1 MNSLL
6 ILISLSIVA
15 FFIYKLF
22 HYKEPFNPNI
32 SYTEKDTEN
41 DPKPYNFVFP
51 PLTPAVYKQDTKAD
65 SDNTNIDVDITNDE
79 PVNDEPVNDEP
90 VNDEPVMNIYKA
102 YMNTDCKNN
111 FCCEDGMTYSE
122 ELGVCIKNNDNSYLN
137 EFNALGPTP
146 SERLNSKQID
156 KIYKGIEMK

>member
-1 MNSLL
+1 MNKLL
-6 ILISLSIVA
+6 ILISLSIVS
-15 FFIYKLF
+15 FFAYKLF

-41 DPKPYNFVFP
+41 VPKPYNFVIP
-51 PLTPAVYKQDTKAD
+51 PLTPAVYKEDA
-65 SDNTNIDVDITNDE
+65 NIDVDKTNDE

-146 SERLNSKQID
+146 PERLNTKLID
-156 KIYKGIEMK
+156 KIYKGM

>member
-1 MNSLL
+1 MNTLL

-15 FFIYKLF
+15 FFIYKLV

-41 DPKPYNFVFP
+41 APKPYNFVVP
-51 PLTPAVYKQDTKAD
+51 PLTPATYKENNNVDV
-65 SDNTNIDVDITNDE
+65 DNTNVE
-79 PVNDEPVNDEP
+79 S
-90 VNDEPVMNIYKA
+90 VNDEPVMNIYQA

-122 ELGVCIKNNDNSYLN
+122 ELGVCIKNNDNSYLE
-137 EFNALGPTP
+137 EFEKFLY
-146 SERLNSKQID
+146 EIYNS
-156 KIYKGIEMK
+156 

>member
-1 MNSLL
+1 MNKLL

-41 DPKPYNFVFP
+41 TPKPYNFVVP
-51 PLTPAVYKQDTKAD
+51 PLTPATYKENNNVDV
-65 SDNTNIDVDITNDE
+65 DNTNVE
-79 PVNDEPVNDEP
+79 S
-90 VNDEPVMNIYKA
+90 VNDEPVMNIYQA

>member
-1 MNSLL
+1 MNKLL

-41 DPKPYNFVFP
+41 DPKPYNFVVP
-51 PLTPAVYKQDTKAD
+51 PLTPAVYKENNNVD
-65 SDNTNIDVDITNDE
+65 SDNANIE
-79 PVNDEPVNDEP
+79 PVNDKPS
-90 VNDEPVMNIYKA
+90 MNIYKA

-146 SERLNSKQID
+146 PERLNSKQID
-156 KIYKGIEMK
+156 KIYKGIEYTI

>member
-1 MNSLL
+1 MNTLL

-15 FFIYKLF
+15 FFIYKLV

-41 DPKPYNFVFP
+41 APKPYNFVVP
-51 PLTPAVYKQDTKAD
+51 PLTPATYKE
-65 SDNTNIDVDITNDE
+65 NNNVDVDITDE
-79 PVNDEPVNDEP
+79 ESINNQPK
-90 VNDEPVMNIYKA
+90 MNIYQA

-146 SERLNSKQID
+146 PERLNTKQID
-156 KIYKGIEMK
+156 NIYKAIEMK

>member
-1 MNSLL
+1 MNTLL

-15 FFIYKLF
+15 FFIYKLV

-41 DPKPYNFVFP
+41 APKPYNFVVP
-51 PLTPAVYKQDTKAD
+51 PLTPATYKENNNVDV
-65 SDNTNIDVDITNDE
+65 DNTNVE
-79 PVNDEPVNDEP
+79 S
-90 VNDEPVMNIYKA
+90 VNDEPVMNIYQA

-137 EFNALGPTP
+137 EFNALGPP
-146 SERLNSKQID
+146 PPERLNTKQID
-156 KIYKGIEMK
+156 NIYKAIEMK

>member
-1 MNSLL
+1 MIHLL
-6 ILISLSIVA
+6 IIVLLSIIA

-22 HYKEPFNPNI
+22 YYKEPFNPNI

-41 DPKPYNFVFP
+41 IPTPYNFVIP
-51 PLTPAVYKQDTKAD
+51 PLTPSVYKE
-65 SDNTNIDVDITNDE
+65 NTNTDVDKTNIE
-79 PVNDEPVNDEP
+79 PVNDKPN
-90 VNDEPVMNIYKA
+90 MNIYKA

-146 SERLNSKQID
+146 PERLNTKQID
-156 KIYKGIEMK
+156 NIYKAIEMK

>member
-1 MNSLL
+1 MNTLL

-15 FFIYKLF
+15 FFIYKLV

-41 DPKPYNFVFP
+41 APKPYNFVVP
-51 PLTPAVYKQDTKAD
+51 PLTPATYKENNNVDV
-65 SDNTNIDVDITNDE
+65 DNTNVE
-79 PVNDEPVNDEP
+79 S
-90 VNDEPVMNIYKA
+90 VNDEPVMNIYQA

-146 SERLNSKQID
+146 PERLNIKQID
-156 KIYKGIEMK
+156 KIYKGVEMK